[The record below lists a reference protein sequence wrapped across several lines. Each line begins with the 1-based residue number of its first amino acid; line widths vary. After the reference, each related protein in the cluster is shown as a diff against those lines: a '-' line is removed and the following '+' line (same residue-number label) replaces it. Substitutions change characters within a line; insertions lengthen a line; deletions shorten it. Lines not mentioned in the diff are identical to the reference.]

1 MEAVRTVVNAN
12 VITPIIN
19 LPWKSKNMQVEVI
32 VRPWNE
38 VTENSVA
45 NLTMRPK
52 ITDLKGLGREVWK
65 NVDIED
71 YIKKEREA
79 WN

>member
-32 VRPWNE
+32 VMPLNE
-38 VTENSVA
+38 IAENSVA
-45 NLTMRPK
+45 NLNMRQK

-65 NVDIED
+65 NVDVED